1 MVKSISMDDR
11 IRRAEEIYERRNI
24 EKRYK
29 ANNDDINIE
38 NIKEKKKNKSKKEIK
53 FLRKIMVQL
62 LVCMGIYFLI
72 SNIYNTEYVFSND
85 VVNKTK
91 EILSYNTNFYEI
103 YQNSRNYIMSFFNNE
118 SYESDKKNEEINT
131 EKLEENSKDVKNK
144 ENEEAIG
151 GENEK
156 ETNEETKKEV
166 VVELSQYDQD
176 IQTIKNTTSFIKPLN
191 GIITS
196 RFGYRETTNPIIPK
210 NHTGTDIAGS
220 IGNKIIA
227 STDGEVVLAS
237 SQGGYGNHLKIQ
249 IGEVSIIYAHCNELL
264 VKQGDLVKQG
274 QEIATVGSTGN
285 STGPHLHF
293 EVRVYER
300 AVNPQDILEL

>member
-210 NHTGTDIAGS
+210 NHTGIDIAGS